1 MDFSKLIDQLREAH
15 TAMQVRAGS
24 AVNQSHTLRNWLFG
38 YYIVEFEQHGQDY
51 AEYGARLLYRIAAEL
66 KKSGLKG
73 ISYTNLTLFRK
84 FYLFYPQIGS
94 LVRSFLDFDTG
105 EKSTIQ
111 ILQAPPEE
119 FENTPMLPVET
130 LLSKFTFT
138 HFVELIKVED
148 PVNRFFYEI
157 ECIKGNWTYRQ
168 LQRQIGS
175 LLFERTGLSQNKE
188 ALLAQVKF
196 GNASF
201 ALQDVIRDPYVFE
214 FAGLKP
220 QEIVPEK
227 ALEKALLDH
236 LQGFL
241 LELGTGFCFEAR
253 QKSFLID
260 NRRYK
265 VDLLFYHRILK
276 CHVMIDLKTDEFS
289 HEYAGQM
296 NFYLNYHKDNEMQES
311 DYPPVGIILCTGK
324 NASVV
329 KYATGSLD
337 NQILVSKYMLQ
348 LPDERTLLR
357 FLDKEKQALS
367 AGLKDNQ

>member
-168 LQRQIGS
+168 LQRQIG
-175 LLFERTGLSQNKE
+175 R
-188 ALLAQVKF
+188 
-196 GNASF
+196 
-201 ALQDVIRDPYVFE
+201 
-214 FAGLKP
+214 
-220 QEIVPEK
+220 
-227 ALEKALLDH
+227 
-236 LQGFL
+236 
-241 LELGTGFCFEAR
+241 
-253 QKSFLID
+253 
-260 NRRYK
+260 
-265 VDLLFYHRILK
+265 
-276 CHVMIDLKTDEFS
+276 
-289 HEYAGQM
+289 
-296 NFYLNYHKDNEMQES
+296 
-311 DYPPVGIILCTGK
+311 IILCTGK